1 MLRLPR
7 CNTALAGC
15 RQRGPTQWVDADDLG
30 ALIGQPQCR
39 QRSSEILAEIDDS
52 DAVQRAG
59 HLTTP
64 RSRA

>member
-7 CNTALAGC
+7 RNTALAGC
-15 RQRGPTQWVDADDLG
+15 RQRDPPRWVNADDLG
-30 ALIGQPQCR
+30 APADQQQCR
-39 QRSSEILAEIDDS
+39 RLSDEILAEIDDT
-52 DAVQRAG
+52 DAIQRAG